1 MHRTHTGRPARRR
14 AIAATSVLLALGGL
28 LLALTS
34 AGANGAQSGAH
45 ARVTV
50 RVEGPHS
57 TLVPATTVRLG
68 SAAVSKDGVAAD
80 SCSGRSAAGALELAT
95 RGRWSGT
102 WSKSL
107 KGYFVSAIDGV
118 AFPSTGAEFWAFWVD
133 GAPAS
138 QGICGLDPKS
148 GASLLFFPDCYGKS
162 CPRNDG
168 VLAIAAPAVAHT
180 AKPFNVTVTAHA
192 DSNGKPSPA
201 AGATVTGG
209 GARATTGARGTASLT
224 LAHAG
229 LVTLRVTAPH
239 AVRTEATVCVESAT
253 VTSCG

>member
-14 AIAATSVLLALGGL
+14 GIVATSVLLALSA
-28 LLALTS
+28 LALALAS
-34 AGANGAQSGAH
+34 AGANGAQSAAG

-57 TLVPATTVRLG
+57 TLLHTTTVRLG
-68 SAAVSKDGVAAD
+68 SAAVIKDGVAAER
-80 SCSGRSAAGALELAT
+80 CSGSSAAGALELAT
-95 RGRWSGT
+95 HGRWSGT

-118 AFPSTGAEFWAFWVD
+118 TFPSTGAEYWAFWVND
-133 GAPAS
+133 APAS
-138 QGICGLDPKS
+138 QGICGLDPKT

-162 CPRNDG
+162 CPKNNG
-168 VLAIAAPAVAHT
+168 VLGIAAPTVAH
-180 AKPFNVTVTAHA
+180 AGKPFTVTVTAYA
-192 DSNGKPSPA
+192 DSNGKPTPA
-201 AGATVTGG
+201 AGAAVSGG
-209 GARATTGARGTASLT
+209 GASATTGAGGTASLT

-229 LVTLRVTAPH
+229 PVTLRVTAPH
-239 AVRTEATVCVESAT
+239 AVRTEATVCVESAA